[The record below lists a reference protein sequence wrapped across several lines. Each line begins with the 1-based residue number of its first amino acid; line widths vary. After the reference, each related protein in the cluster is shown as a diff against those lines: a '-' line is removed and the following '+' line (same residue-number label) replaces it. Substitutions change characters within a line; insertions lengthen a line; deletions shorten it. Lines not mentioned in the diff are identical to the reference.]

1 MRKKIVAKQLFF
13 IVNMGLWIF
22 ILVHED
28 TFFEK
33 LLKIHPCFEPD
44 LMAKWLL
51 FSGRYAIIHI
61 FHRMIDWFINACL
74 KDFYPSA
81 RICS

>member
-33 LLKIHPCFEPD
+33 LLKIRPCFEPD
-44 LMAKWLL
+44 
-51 FSGRYAIIHI
+51 F
-61 FHRMIDWFINACL
+61 
-74 KDFYPSA
+74 
-81 RICS
+81 

>member
-33 LLKIHPCFEPD
+33 LLKIHPCF
-44 LMAKWLL
+44 
-51 FSGRYAIIHI
+51 
-61 FHRMIDWFINACL
+61 
-74 KDFYPSA
+74 
-81 RICS
+81 